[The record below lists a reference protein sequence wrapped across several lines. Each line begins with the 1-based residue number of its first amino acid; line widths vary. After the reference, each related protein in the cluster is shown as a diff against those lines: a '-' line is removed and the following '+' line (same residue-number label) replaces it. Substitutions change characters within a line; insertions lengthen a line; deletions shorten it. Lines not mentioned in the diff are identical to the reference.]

1 MGELDDVTNVHK
13 RWSLTRIN
21 FSSHKISIA
30 VSIIFSIIIIITFH
44 IYFINSVFEEILIH
58 LISGVLILLL
68 SDFVDYFLLKG
79 NPINKLSK
87 IFHLSAF
94 SMILWFS
101 VIIFGALSDII
112 FSKSPP
118 VHAYMLEGFFLAVGL
133 RIGLFCS
140 VFGVKLWKA
149 MLISFVQPAL
159 FFIFSIPSQY
169 YFEIVTNQF
178 GLIFGTVITIIGVIW
193 AVRTDRIGRPN
204 VHSTFGLLQAF
215 LDAWTEKKNYKIEKI
230 FESRS
235 SHSEIETRV
244 IKFKRNSDNVFL
256 VLPEIHPGPF
266 MYVGGSNISFR
277 LYEFFSNKA
286 MIFHSISDHSL
297 NIPSGTEVD
306 KYIDSMQLPDIKYEG
321 YTCTN
326 PVQIVVGNVTVTGI
340 LFGKTVLMILS
351 NSPKGMEDI
360 PIEIGKEIEK
370 YANELGFDETFLVD
384 SHNSMGDV
392 LVPEDREKMLNSVKK
407 CLELMKN
414 SEQYQFSI
422 GYANSEHL
430 QKLNRYQELG
440 KAGLSVLII
449 KINEKNFG
457 LGWIDSNNMKNG
469 IREYLINFAKNMGD
483 NILEVCTSDTHE
495 TSGKRTGQGYFPFG
509 NSIETKI
516 MEDAYRHMISEAE
529 KDIKKSAF
537 EIIKI
542 KSQIKIMGEDQFSDY
557 SNALDKSMKF
567 TKICLGVTLGFVSIM
582 LYLSR

>member
-1 MGELDDVTNVHK
+1 
-13 RWSLTRIN
+13 
-21 FSSHKISIA
+21 
-30 VSIIFSIIIIITFH
+30 
-44 IYFINSVFEEILIH
+44 
-58 LISGVLILLL
+58 LISGVSILFV

-94 SMILWFS
+94 SMILWSS
-101 VIIFGALSDII
+101 VIIFGILSDII

-149 MLISFVQPAL
+149 VLISFVQPTL
-159 FFIFSIPSQY
+159 FLIFSIPSQY

-193 AVRTDRIGRPN
+193 VVKTDAIGRPKI
-204 VHSTFGLLQAF
+204 HSTFGLLQAF
-215 LDAWTEKKNYKIEKI
+215 LDSWTEKKNDKIEKI

-235 SHSEIETRV
+235 NLSEIETRI
-244 IKFKRNSDNVFL
+244 IKFKRDSDNIFL

-266 MYVGGSNISFR
+266 MSVGGSNISAR
-277 LYEFFSNKA
+277 LYQFFSNKA

-306 KYIDSMQLPDIKYEG
+306 KYINSMQLSDIKYEG
-321 YTCTN
+321 DTCTS
-326 PVQIVVGNVTVTGI
+326 PVQIVDGNVTVTGI
-340 LFGKTVLMILS
+340 LFGKTILIILS
-351 NSPKGMEDI
+351 NSPKGMDDI

-384 SHNSMGDV
+384 SHNSMGDI
-392 LVPEDREKMLNSVKK
+392 LGPDDRKKMLNSAKK
-407 CLELMKN
+407 CLKLMKN

-430 QKLNRYQELG
+430 KLNRYQELG
-440 KAGLSVLII
+440 NAGLNVLII
-449 KINEKNFG
+449 KINEKNYG

-469 IREYLINFAKNMGD
+469 IREYLINFAKTSGD
-483 NILEVCTSDTHE
+483 SILEFCTSDTHE

-509 NSIETKI
+509 HSIETKI
-516 MEDAYRHMISEAE
+516 MENAYSYMVYEAE

-537 EIIKI
+537 EIIRI
-542 KSQIKIMGEDQFSDY
+542 KSQIKIMGENQFSDY
-557 SNALDKSMKF
+557 SIALDKSMKF